1 MPSVPPKTPHPLVT
15 LHDVSENSSAMQKA
29 VDAFRGI
36 AADKECAIE
45 LVYHTRK
52 GAPGHN
58 GDHGADDIRAV
69 AKGQARFSKM

>member
-1 MPSVPPKTPHPLVT
+1 
-15 LHDVSENSSAMQKA
+15 MQKA